1 MVALTSDALAAL
13 SGMEEGCEVRALLL
27 LKQAAALEKQVPGDR
42 WQVKAGLHTALAEA
56 YTWIG
61 DAKDLEQAQ
70 AKSRESLGSA
80 SDCDKSGSVT
90 DAEIDRSGCFCK
102 PGLNAD
108 AKINLGSCIGI
119 GAEWREGADTQCSVD
134 TSIQE
139 EPGGE
144 CRFQE
149 LVSIAEGPG
158 QQGSSSQAFNTR
170 AFESFKAGKRTKSYV
185 HSRSADCESG
195 PRVYRGSL
203 DSGMAT
209 PGQEGATP
217 GSRQTRGACLVAP
230 YQKARWWY
238 EKAKQELAKVRLLL
252 SVENVEFWVVY
263 HKVYLLRC
271 FKDWCCFS

>member
-27 LKQAAALEKQVPGDR
+27 LKQAAALEKLVSGDR

-70 AKSRESLGSA
+70 ARSRESLGST
-80 SDCDKSGSVT
+80 SDYAKSGLVMDT
-90 DAEIDRSGCFCK
+90 ELGGIGCFCK
-102 PGLNAD
+102 HGLNAD
-108 AKINLGSCIGI
+108 AEIDMVSCSGMGSR
-119 GAEWREGADTQCSVD
+119 WREGANTQCSVN

-139 EPGGE
+139 EPSGE
-144 CRFQE
+144 CSFQD
-149 LVSIAEGPG
+149 LVSTADGPG
-158 QQGSSSQAFNTR
+158 LQGSTSQAFKMR

-185 HSRSADCESG
+185 HSRSAECESG

-209 PGQEGATP
+209 SGQEEATP

-252 SVENVEFWVVY
+252 SVENVEFWVVCY
-263 HKVYLLRC
+263 KVYLLRC